1 MIHFGLARKDESL
14 EEKELWS
21 PKLFLLLEENQ
32 KLVAPGAM
40 RGPRFRIKAMLR
52 IRLNGEIKKKNL
64 SESLMTPLNWEIS
77 GCSTF
82 TITGLLVPKA
92 NKFSYYLIY
101 FRFVH
106 LKREIVS
113 ILNEI

>member
-52 IRLNGEIKKKNL
+52 IRLNGEIKKKLVRVLDDTTELGNQR
-64 SESLMTPLNWEIS
+64 TLNFYHYWAS
-77 GCSTF
+77 GS
-82 TITGLLVPKA
+82 K
-92 NKFSYYLIY
+92 S
-101 FRFVH
+101 
-106 LKREIVS
+106 
-113 ILNEI
+113 

>member
-40 RGPRFRIKAMLR
+40 RGPRFRIKVMLR
-52 IRLNGEIKKKNL
+52 IRLNGEIKKKTCQ
-64 SESLMTPLNWEIS
+64 SP
-77 GCSTF
+77 
-82 TITGLLVPKA
+82 
-92 NKFSYYLIY
+92 
-101 FRFVH
+101 
-106 LKREIVS
+106 
-113 ILNEI
+113 